1 MRSQELILLIFL
13 ISFSFVQSLYRIFEY
28 CSFLIVQTYNTIYSM
43 KKLRLG
49 QKGKN
54 IGISGKQNCIENELD
69 CLSKIANI
77 IYFSLI
83 LAKTNRYK

>member
-1 MRSQELILLIFL
+1 
-13 ISFSFVQSLYRIFEY
+13 
-28 CSFLIVQTYNTIYSM
+28 M

-54 IGISGKQNCIENELD
+54 IGISGKQNCIENDLD